1 MLGPAF
7 EKLSLLN
14 KIRQREIVAPIA
26 KKQLI
31 VSPLLVS
38 DDLALKTSITSP
50 GLYEEQLSQVIY
62 SKLTFPNNEKIS
74 YDEFISSF
82 SDIDKLIILWGI
94 LDSTYEIYAADTT
107 ITCPKC
113 KLQFKDTIKYEDL
126 IDEDSFKVWDK
137 ELPFT
142 EYAYPVQIDINSDS
156 IKHIIFNVCLPTI
169 KRKISLYRMIG
180 IDELKLNYEKTGEM
194 TSMAGT
200 LAGLT
205 REIVIV
211 DNNNNEERIS
221 NLQEIYIAYNSYISH
236 AFTDKINDDYIKEF
250 ADYFPK
256 FRKKYNCSG
265 CGADFD
271 IPVNIEVN
279 LYSKFFRV

>member
-1 MLGPAF
+1 
-7 EKLSLLN
+7 
-14 KIRQREIVAPIA
+14 
-26 KKQLI
+26 
-31 VSPLLVS
+31 
-38 DDLALKTSITSP
+38 
-50 GLYEEQLSQVIY
+50 
-62 SKLTFPNNEKIS
+62 
-74 YDEFISSF
+74 
-82 SDIDKLIILWGI
+82 
-94 LDSTYEIYAADTT
+94 
-107 ITCPKC
+107 
-113 KLQFKDTIKYEDL
+113 
-126 IDEDSFKVWDK
+126 
-137 ELPFT
+137 
-142 EYAYPVQIDINSDS
+142 
-156 IKHIIFNVCLPTI
+156 
-169 KRKISLYRMIG
+169 MIG